1 MSTAP
6 REKYTVLVP
15 FPIGGGHW
23 SSEGQEL
30 ELLEVQAQAL
40 VTAGRL
46 KLTSEVQAE
55 AAAAAA
61 AAEVA
66 PTPKKSTA
74 KAE

>member
-1 MSTAP
+1 MSTP
-6 REKYTVLVP
+6 TREKYTVLVP
-15 FPIGGGHW
+15 FPTGGGHW

-61 AAEVA
+61 EAA